1 MATPYYYRK
10 LRQIASENQI
20 PFIVDETRTGLGSSG
35 KMWAHEHWNLS
46 QGADL
51 VSFGGKTGISGFYST
66 IDFKLNDLGVSFDQ
80 PVDMIKLLNYGVVW
94 QTIQRKNLL
103 SLVQDTGS
111 FLKIEINR
119 VQNEKG
125 VVHNVRGQGT
135 FIGFDAATPSMA
147 VHLQKWLLCSGNHL
161 LRCGP

>member
-103 SLVQDTGS
+103 SLV
-111 FLKIEINR
+111 
-119 VQNEKG
+119 
-125 VVHNVRGQGT
+125 
-135 FIGFDAATPSMA
+135 
-147 VHLQKWLLCSGNHL
+147 
-161 LRCGP
+161 